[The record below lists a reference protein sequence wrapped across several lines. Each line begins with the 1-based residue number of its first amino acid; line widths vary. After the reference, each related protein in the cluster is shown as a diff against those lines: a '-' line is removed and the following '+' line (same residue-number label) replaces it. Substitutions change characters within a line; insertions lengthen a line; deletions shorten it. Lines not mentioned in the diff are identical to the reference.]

1 MFSRKPSGS
10 GAGKSG
16 PAELSFFARDV
27 VIEGDVTSGAQIHV
41 EGRIA
46 GNVRCARLCQSEG
59 GTIAGD
65 ILADEAR
72 IAGQVEGTVSA
83 GTLMVEAS
91 ARITGDVTYE
101 TISIAAGGRIDGRL
115 ARREA
120 LAAGEAASAVL
131 IATPTEP
138 EPEPVAPRAE
148 APGLFPAL
156 AGRKKATAA

>member
-1 MFSRKPSGS
+1 MFSRKPPGP

-27 VIEGDVTSGAQIHV
+27 VVEGDVTSGAQIHV

-46 GNVRCARLCQSEG
+46 GNVRCARLCQSES

-72 IAGQVEGTVSA
+72 IAGEVEGTVSA
-83 GTLMVEAS
+83 GTLVVEAS

-101 TISIAAGGRIDGRL
+101 TISIAAGARIDGRL

-120 LAAGEAASAVL
+120 LAGGEEPAVL
-131 IATPTEP
+131 IATP
-138 EPEPVAPRAE
+138 AE
-148 APGLFPAL
+148 DKKPGAPGLLPLDARA
-156 AGRKKATAA
+156 AG

>member
-1 MFSRKPSGS
+1 MFSRKPPGP

-27 VIEGDVTSGAQIHV
+27 VVEGDVTSGAQIHV

-46 GNVRCARLCQSEG
+46 GNVRCARLCQSES

-72 IAGQVEGTVSA
+72 IAGEVEGTVSA
-83 GTLMVEAS
+83 GTLVVEAS

-101 TISIAAGGRIDGRL
+101 TISIAAGARIDGRL
-115 ARREA
+115 ARRQA
-120 LAAGEAASAVL
+120 LAAGADAGVVI
-131 IATPTEP
+131 IATPAGAEP
-138 EPEPVAPRAE
+138 GEPIA
-148 APGLFPAL
+148 GPAL
-156 AGRKKATAA
+156 LPLGGKS

>member
-101 TISIAAGGRIDGRL
+101 TISIAAGARIDGRL
-115 ARREA
+115 ARRQA
-120 LAAGEAASAVL
+120 LAAGADAAAVI
-131 IATPTEP
+131 IATPAGP
-138 EPEPVAPRAE
+138 EPAE
-148 APGLFPAL
+148 AAAAAL
-156 AGRKKATAA
+156 LPLGGKS